1 MKVARFFPVVGIV
14 IFIYLLMNIDL
25 QKTLDILSKS
35 NLLLVVL
42 TVMTLPITI
51 SLKALKWKILVNL
64 YDKRYPLKECIKA
77 WLMGFSMSIVTPGRV
92 GDISRAYYIK
102 DRIGVGKGLTTVIID
117 RVIDIAILF
126 SLAVLGFLSFVT
138 FFTEYSNL
146 FLTVSVLFFI
156 FILAVVVFTKKKLMK
171 MIFKPVFYRIA
182 PKKHRSAIKMTF
194 DEFYTG
200 LHSVRKGKRNVILSI
215 MIGVLVWIISMIQYY
230 LLAMAIGLSVPFLFL
245 LSIIP
250 IISLL
255 DMLPISFSGIGTRD
269 AAMILFFSFISI
281 GKEYAISLSL
291 LILLFGY
298 VMIGLVGAA
307 FLLRGGRSK

>member
-1 MKVARFFPVVGIV
+1 MKISRFFPLVGIA
-14 IFIYLLMNIDL
+14 IFAYLLLNIDIGKML
-25 QKTLDILSKS
+25 QILSRA
-35 NLLLVVL
+35 NIGLILTMITLTTVTVL
-42 TVMTLPITI
+42 
-51 SLKALKWKILVNL
+51 LKAYKWEVLVHL
-64 YDKRYPLKECIKA
+64 YDRSYPLKDSAKA
-77 WLMGFSMSIVTPGRV
+77 WTMGFSLSLVTPGRL
-92 GDISRAYYIK
+92 GDLSRAYYVK
-102 DRIGVGKGLTTVIID
+102 DRIGMGKGLTTVIID

-126 SLAVLGFLSFVT
+126 SLAILGFLSFVT

-146 FLTVSVLFFI
+146 FLTVSVLFVI

-171 MIFKPVFYRIA
+171 MIFKPVFYKIA
-182 PKKHRSAIKMTF
+182 PKKHRSTIKMTF

-200 LHSVRKGKRNVILSI
+200 LDSVKKGKRNVILSI
-215 MIGVLVWIISMIQYY
+215 MIGVLVWIISIIQYY
-230 LLAMAIGLSVPFLFL
+230 LLAMAISLSVPFLFL
-245 LSIIP
+245 LSIMP

-298 VMIGLVGAA
+298 FMIGLVGAA